1 MMRWAGEEVSWSKI
15 YQSYAKERWAGMRQ
29 IREEMDGGGGG
40 CSGVDE
46 GRNRCVGKD
55 PCG

>member
-15 YQSYAKERWAGMRQ
+15 YQSCARERWAGMRQ